1 MKNWQDKIE
10 KDLAFPTGKEF
21 KYGDEDSAYAYRFRK
36 LVADRDITF
45 SLDKIKE
52 MRGDGTLKRAL
63 DDQDINMVF
72 ANLLEKGR
80 EDVADYLYM
89 IGYKVTDLNK
99 TNDHARRAYLLTGKL
114 SCFLSDFVIS
124 LVF

>member
-99 TNDHARRAYLLTGKL
+99 AQNWSRNSKFGGDDVVY
-114 SCFLSDFVIS
+114 S
-124 LVF
+124 LKRYV